1 VARNETKA
9 IIELVGGGRIEA
21 AETPDELERRFT
33 GGGASP
39 LQEVKDVDGLKHWV
53 NLSQV
58 TEIYQP
64 PAPG

>member
-1 VARNETKA
+1 MARNETKA
-9 IIELVGGGRIEA
+9 IIELVGGGMIEA

-33 GGGASP
+33 RGGAP
-39 LQEVKDVDGLKHWV
+39 LHEVKDVDGLKHWI

-64 PAPG
+64 PASG